1 MPASPYQVTGATC
14 NEMTSSICRK
24 VSTEQR
30 SSQQISVKSNLLPSC
45 QRKKWPHHCAG
56 KVHNVLKIFDKAIA
70 LSSKKHQFLS
80 KQGFWPSESLSISK
94 DLSSGNHLMT
104 IKNKACKRRKL
115 ATNIEQEKQQP
126 DCQVFRQCLS
136 QNTVVKSYVGYIVL
150 LETGTLKYQLLWPV
164 MFRSFCS
171 LLSLEAPLRFF
182 FFFLFLHWI

>member
-1 MPASPYQVTGATC
+1 
-14 NEMTSSICRK
+14 
-24 VSTEQR
+24 
-30 SSQQISVKSNLLPSC
+30 
-45 QRKKWPHHCAG
+45 
-56 KVHNVLKIFDKAIA
+56 
-70 LSSKKHQFLS
+70 
-80 KQGFWPSESLSISK
+80 
-94 DLSSGNHLMT
+94 MT

-182 FFFLFLHWI
+182 FFFSLFTLNLSRIRSDLAATPNQQ